1 MSETSHAADV
11 SDNRPWYS
19 GIATYQWLV
28 LAIAAAGWAF
38 DQYESQVF
46 TLTKDHVLRD
56 VGGVV
61 QAVDV
66 NSWTDYLYAIFLV
79 GSATGGLL
87 AGTLA
92 DRFGRRP
99 LLVATILFYS
109 LFAGLMYLVTDLW
122 HVCVIRFLVAMGIGG
137 EWAVGAS
144 LVAETFPQRAR
155 AVSSGIFHSSSVL
168 GIWAATCVG
177 IFVGDQ
183 WRVAYLIG
191 ILPALLTF
199 VVLSR
204 MKEPEKW
211 QEKAVELE
219 EEKEVK
225 RLGSF
230 KELLGTPKWRR
241 RALLGCALAAV
252 GLATFWGVMVA
263 GRDLI
268 RDVLVR
274 NVIAQTGFAP
284 GSPELEQAIKDAGV
298 SSKTTFAYGFVQI
311 GGAGIG
317 MLLFGPISTRIGR
330 RAAFFWFHVL
340 AFAIVP
346 VACFVPQTY
355 WQLLVIMPVFGFI
368 VQAFHAGYAI
378 YFPELFPTHLRATG
392 ASFCFNGG
400 RFGTV
405 PVMLLSALFKKGVDW
420 HGSMT
425 LGGWNLGLSLQGPG
439 IDLRWAVTWMGT
451 LYLVGAVI
459 ILFLPE
465 TKGQELP
472 E

>member
-1 MSETSHAADV
+1 MHEVLPAHETADT
-11 SDNRPWYS
+11 RPWYAGIS
-19 GIATYQWLV
+19 GYQWLV

-46 TLTKDHVLRD
+46 TLTKDSVLRE
-56 VGGVV
+56 VGQVV
-61 QAVDV
+61 NPADV
-66 NSWTDYLYAIFLV
+66 NSWTDYLYAIFLI

-99 LLVATILFYS
+99 LMVATILFYS
-109 LFAGLMYLVTDLW
+109 LFAGLMYAVTDMW
-122 HVCVIRFLVAMGIGG
+122 QVCVIRFLVAMGIGG

-144 LVAETFPQRAR
+144 LVAETFPKRVRAIT
-155 AVSSGIFHSSSVL
+155 SGMFHSSSVL

-177 IFVGDQ
+177 ILVGDQ
-183 WRVAYLIG
+183 WRYAYLVG
-191 ILPALLTF
+191 LLPALLTF
-199 VVLSR
+199 VVLAR
-204 MKEPEKW
+204 MKEPKKW
-211 QEKAVELE
+211 QAKAEELE
-219 EEKEVK
+219 EEAEAK

-230 KELLGTPKWRR
+230 KELLGTPKWRK

-274 NVIAQTGFAP
+274 NVVAETGFKP
-284 GSPELEQAIKDAGV
+284 GSPELVQAVKDANV
-298 SSKTTFAYGFVQI
+298 NSRTNFAYGFIQI
-311 GGAGIG
+311 GGAGVG
-317 MLLFGPISTRIGR
+317 MLLFGPISARVGR
-330 RAAFFWFHVL
+330 KAAFIWFHVL
-340 AFAIVP
+340 AFLIVP

-355 WQLLVIMPVFGFI
+355 WQLLVIMPIFGFL

-405 PVMLLSALFKKGVDW
+405 PMMLLSAWFKGNGV
-420 HGSMT
+420 
-425 LGGWNLGLSLQGPG
+425 SLQT
-439 IDLRWAVTWMGT
+439 AVTWMGT

-459 ILFLPE
+459 MLFLPE

>member
-1 MSETSHAADV
+1 MHETLPSVDSTDA
-11 SDNRPWYS
+11 RPWYA
-19 GIATYQWLV
+19 GISRYQWIV

-38 DQYESQVF
+38 DQYESQIF

-56 VGGVV
+56 VSGIVKD
-61 QAVDV
+61 AEV
-66 NSWTDYLYAIFLV
+66 NSWTDNLYAIFLI

-99 LLVATILFYS
+99 LMVATILFYS

-122 HVCVIRFLVAMGIGG
+122 QVCVIRFLVAMGIGG

-144 LVAETFPQRAR
+144 LVAETFPKRVRAIT
-155 AVSSGIFHSSSVL
+155 SGMFHSSSVL
-168 GIWAATCVG
+168 GIWAATGVG
-177 IFVGDQ
+177 MYVGDH
-183 WRVAYLIG
+183 WRQAYLVG
-191 ILPALLTF
+191 LLPALLTF
-199 VVLSR
+199 VVLAR
-204 MKEPEKW
+204 MKEPKKW
-211 QEKAVELE
+211 QQKAEKLE
-219 EEKEVK
+219 EEAETK

-241 RALLGCALAAV
+241 RALLGCGLAAV
-252 GLATFWGVMVA
+252 GLATFWGVMVQ

-274 NVIAQTGFAP
+274 NVIAETGFKP
-284 GSPELEQAIKDAGV
+284 GTPELGQAIRDANV
-298 SSKTTFAYGFVQI
+298 NSRTTFAYGFIQI

-317 MLLFGPISTRIGR
+317 MLSFGPISARFGR

-340 AFAIVP
+340 AFFIVP

-355 WQLLVIMPVFGFI
+355 LQLLIIMPIFGFI

-405 PVMLLSALFKKGVDW
+405 PVMLLSAWWKSRGV
-420 HGSMT
+420 
-425 LGGWNLGLSLQGPG
+425 
-439 IDLRWAVTWMGT
+439 DLRWAVTWMGA
-451 LYLVGAVI
+451 LYLVGALI
-459 ILFLPE
+459 MLFLPE
-465 TKGQELP
+465 TKGEELP

>member
-1 MSETSHAADV
+1 MHETLPGPESPD
-11 SDNRPWYS
+11 SRPWYA
-19 GIATYQWLV
+19 GISRYQWIV

-38 DQYESQVF
+38 DQYESQIF

-56 VGGVV
+56 VSGIVKD
-61 QAVDV
+61 AEV
-66 NSWTDYLYAIFLV
+66 NSWTDNLYAIFLI

-99 LLVATILFYS
+99 LMVATILFYS

-122 HVCVIRFLVAMGIGG
+122 QVCVIRFLVAMGIGG

-144 LVAETFPQRAR
+144 LVAETFPKRVRAIT
-155 AVSSGIFHSSSVL
+155 SGMFHSSSVL
-168 GIWAATCVG
+168 GIWAATGVG
-177 IFVGDQ
+177 MYVGDH
-183 WRVAYLIG
+183 WRSAYLVG
-191 ILPALLTF
+191 LLPALLTF
-199 VVLSR
+199 VVLAR
-204 MKEPEKW
+204 MKEPKKW
-211 QEKAVELE
+211 QQKAEKLGE
-219 EEKEVK
+219 EAETK

-241 RALLGCALAAV
+241 RALLGCGLAAI
-252 GLATFWGVMVA
+252 GLATFWGVMVQ

-274 NVIAQTGFAP
+274 NVIAETGFKP
-284 GSPELEQAIKDAGV
+284 GSPELDQAIRDANV
-298 SSKTTFAYGFVQI
+298 NSRTTFAYGFIQI

-317 MLLFGPISTRIGR
+317 MLSFGPIAARFGR

-340 AFAIVP
+340 AFFIVP

-355 WQLLVIMPVFGFI
+355 WQLLVIMPIFGFI

-405 PVMLLSALFKKGVDW
+405 PVMLLSAWWKSQGV
-420 HGSMT
+420 
-425 LGGWNLGLSLQGPG
+425 
-439 IDLRWAVTWMGT
+439 DLRWAVTWMGT

-459 ILFLPE
+459 MLFLPE

>member
-1 MSETSHAADV
+1 MHETSPTLDS
-11 SDNRPWYS
+11 SDTRPWYA
-19 GIATYQWLV
+19 GISRYQWIV

-38 DQYESQVF
+38 DQYESQIF

-56 VGGVV
+56 VSGIVKD
-61 QAVDV
+61 AEV
-66 NSWTDYLYAIFLV
+66 NSWTDNLYAIFLI

-99 LLVATILFYS
+99 LMVATILFYS

-122 HVCVIRFLVAMGIGG
+122 QVCVIRFLVAMGIGG

-144 LVAETFPQRAR
+144 LVAETFPKRVRAIT
-155 AVSSGIFHSSSVL
+155 SGMFHSSSVL
-168 GIWAATCVG
+168 GIWAATG
-177 IFVGDQ
+177 GGMYVGDH
-183 WRVAYLIG
+183 WRYAYLVG
-191 ILPALLTF
+191 LLPALLTF
-199 VVLSR
+199 VVLAR
-204 MKEPEKW
+204 MKEPKKW
-211 QEKAVELE
+211 QEKAEELE
-219 EEKEVK
+219 EEAEAK

-230 KELLGTPKWRR
+230 KELLGTPKWRK

-274 NVIAQTGFAP
+274 NVIADTGFAP
-284 GSPELEQAIKDAGV
+284 GSPELEQAVKDANV
-298 SSKTTFAYGFVQI
+298 NSRTTFAYGFIQI
-311 GGAGIG
+311 GGAGVG
-317 MLLFGPISTRIGR
+317 MLLFGPICARTGR
-330 RAAFFWFHVL
+330 KPAFFWFHVL
-340 AFAIVP
+340 AFLIVP
-346 VACFVPQTY
+346 IACFVPQTY
-355 WQLLVIMPVFGFI
+355 WQLLLIMPVFGFL

-405 PVMLLSALFKKGVDW
+405 PMMLLSAWFKGNGV
-420 HGSMT
+420 
-425 LGGWNLGLSLQGPG
+425 SLQT
-439 IDLRWAVTWMGT
+439 AVTCMGT
-451 LYLVGAVI
+451 LYLVGAAI
-459 ILFLPE
+459 MLFLPE

>member
-1 MSETSHAADV
+1 MPESSPAMESLDA
-11 SDNRPWYS
+11 RPWYA
-19 GIATYQWLV
+19 GISRYQWIV

-46 TLTKDHVLRD
+46 TLTKDQILLDVHGLTGANRD
-56 VGGVV
+56 
-61 QAVDV
+61 
-66 NSWTDYLYAIFLV
+66 SWTDYLYAIFLM

-92 DRFGRRP
+92 DRYGRRP

-109 LFAGLMYLVTDLW
+109 IFAGLMYFATDLW
-122 HVCVIRFLVAMGIGG
+122 HVCIIRFLVAMGIGG
-137 EWAVGAS
+137 EWAVGAA
-144 LVAETFPQRAR
+144 LVAETFPKRAR
-155 AVSSGIFHSSSVL
+155 AYTSGIFHSSSVF
-168 GIWAATCVG
+168 GIWIATGVG
-177 IFVGDQ
+177 MIVGEN
-183 WRVAYLIG
+183 WRYAYLVG
-191 ILPALLTF
+191 ILPAFLTF
-199 VVLSR
+199 VVLAR
-204 MKEPEKW
+204 IKEPEKW
-211 QEKAVELE
+211 EDQAEKLHESE
-219 EEKEVK
+219 QQTK

-230 KELLGTPKWRR
+230 KELLGIPMWRR

-263 GRDLI
+263 GRDLT

-274 NVIAQTGFAP
+274 EVMAKTGLAA
-284 GSPELEQAIKDAGV
+284 GSPELDLAIKDAHV
-298 SSKTTFAYGFVQI
+298 VAKTTFAYGFVQI
-311 GGAGIG
+311 AGAGVG
-317 MLLFGPISTRIGR
+317 MLLFGPISARIGR
-330 RAAFFWFHVL
+330 RAAFIIFHIL
-340 AFAIVP
+340 AFLIVP

-355 WQLLVIMPVFGFI
+355 WQLLVIMPVFAFC

-392 ASFCFNGG
+392 TSFCFNGG

-405 PVMLLSALFKKGVDW
+405 PMMLASAWFKQ
-420 HGSMT
+420 HGI
-425 LGGWNLGLSLQGPG
+425 SLQ
-439 IDLRWAVTWMGT
+439 WAVTWMGT

-459 ILFLPE
+459 MIFLPE

>member
-1 MSETSHAADV
+1 MADEMPAAEPDT
-11 SDNRPWYS
+11 RPWYS
-19 GIATYQWLV
+19 GITRYQWLV

-38 DQYESQVF
+38 DQYESQIF
-46 TLTKDHVLRD
+46 TLTKDQVLLDVRGLTGAARD
-56 VGGVV
+56 
-61 QAVDV
+61 
-66 NSWTDYLYAIFLV
+66 SWTDYLYAIFLL

-92 DRFGRRP
+92 DRYGRRP

-109 LFAGLMYLVTDLW
+109 IFSGLMFFATSLL
-122 HVCVIRFLVAMGIGG
+122 HVCIIRFLVAMGIGG

-144 LVAETFPQRAR
+144 LVAETFPKRAR
-155 AVSSGIFHSSSVL
+155 AYTSGIFHSSSVF
-168 GIWAATCVG
+168 GIWIATGVG
-177 IFVGDQ
+177 MIVGEN
-183 WRVAYLIG
+183 WHYAYLAG
-191 ILPALLTF
+191 ILPAFLTF
-199 VVLSR
+199 VVLAR
-204 MKEPEKW
+204 IKEPEKW
-211 QEKAVELE
+211 EDQAEKLNESEAQA
-219 EEKEVK
+219 K

-230 KELLGTPKWRR
+230 KELLGTPLWRR

-263 GRDLI
+263 GRDLT

-274 NVIAQTGFAP
+274 EVMRKTGFAT
-284 GSPELEQAIKDAGV
+284 GTPELEQAIKEANVV
-298 SSKTTFAYGFVQI
+298 SRTTFAYGFVQI

-317 MLLFGPISTRIGR
+317 MLLFGPISARIGR
-330 RAAFFWFHVL
+330 RFAFILFHVL
-340 AFAIVP
+340 AFLIVP

-355 WQLLVIMPVFGFI
+355 WQILLIMPVFAFI

-405 PVMLLSALFKKGVDW
+405 PMMVASAWFKN
-420 HGSMT
+420 HGI
-425 LGGWNLGLSLQGPG
+425 SLQ
-439 IDLRWAVTWMGT
+439 WAVTWMGS
-451 LYLVGAVI
+451 LFLVGAVI
-459 ILFLPE
+459 MLFLPE
-465 TKGQELP
+465 TKGQDLP

>member
-1 MSETSHAADV
+1 MAKSSSAVESTDSG
-11 SDNRPWYS
+11 PWYA
-19 GIATYQWLV
+19 GITRYQWLV
-28 LAIAAAGWAF
+28 LVIAAAGWAF

-46 TLTKDHVLRD
+46 TLTKDSVLRQ
-56 VGGVV
+56 VGQIVNE
-61 QAVDV
+61 ADV
-66 NSWTDYLYAIFLV
+66 NSWTDYLYAIFLI

-87 AGTLA
+87 AGTFA
-92 DRFGRRP
+92 DRFGRKP
-99 LLVATILFYS
+99 LMIVTILFYS
-109 LFAGLMYLVTDLW
+109 LSAGLMYFAANMW
-122 HVCVIRFLVAMGIGG
+122 QVCVLRFLVAMGIGG

-144 LVAETFPQRAR
+144 LVAETFTKRAR
-155 AVSSGIFHSSSVL
+155 SVTSGLFHSSSVF
-168 GIWAATCVG
+168 GIWAATGVG
-177 IFVGDQ
+177 IWVGDE
-183 WRVAYLIG
+183 WRVAYLVG

-199 VVLSR
+199 VVLAR

-211 QEKAVELE
+211 QEKAEELE
-219 EEKEVK
+219 EEAEAK

-263 GRDLI
+263 GRDLT

-274 NVIAQTGFAP
+274 NVIAKTGFQP
-284 GSPELEQAIKDAGV
+284 GSPALEEALKDANV
-298 SSKTTFAYGFVQI
+298 LSRTNFAYGFVQI

-317 MLLFGPISTRIGR
+317 MVLFGPISARIGR
-330 RAAFFWFHVL
+330 KPAFFWFHVL

-346 VACFVPQTY
+346 VACFVPQNY
-355 WQLLVIMPVFGFI
+355 WQLLVIMPIFAFF

-392 ASFCFNGG
+392 ASFCFNGA

-405 PVMLLSALFKKGVDW
+405 PMMLLSAWFKG
-420 HGSMT
+420 
-425 LGGWNLGLSLQGPG
+425 QG
-439 IDLRWAVTWMGT
+439 IDLRWATTCMGT
-451 LYLVGAVI
+451 LFLVGAVI
-459 ILFLPE
+459 MLFLPE
-465 TKGQELP
+465 TKGQDLP